1 MHKELTAGAPC
12 GSDSTARHG
21 SDKDGRRGACGT
33 TRPTSWRAYAHAA
46 VLGQLVPLAQL
57 AMLEALCQWLREQ
70 LVRTSICREGS
81 QSASAARWS
90 ALHSWR
96 AQLA

>member
-70 LVRTSICREGS
+70 LVRTSRPERNTIEVS
-81 QSASAARWS
+81 SAQHAFLSIEEP
-90 ALHSWR
+90 L
-96 AQLA
+96 